1 MPVQIVQHPI
11 EMFWGQILAEQYKTR
26 TQQLLRTHLKKEVA
40 DLKSSE
46 SAPPPAICL
55 LWESLLVILGKQ
67 ELRETDGVGGV
78 LEWKVLRRFINVNPG
93 QFDKES
99 ILFRMD
105 GHHPSEVTGSAL
117 GGEWPLKERRKRAA
131 ALLDRVTYA
140 DCQATSTTAAA
151 LYFWLAVVLDMHE
164 IAAQQ

>member
-1 MPVQIVQHPI
+1 M
-11 EMFWGQILAEQYKTR
+11 GQILAEQHKTR

-40 DLKSSE
+40 DLKSSD

-55 LWESLLVILGKQ
+55 LWESLLVILGRQ

-117 GGEWPLKERRKRAA
+117 DGGEWPLKERRKRAA
-131 ALLDRVTYA
+131 ALLGRVTYA

-151 LYFWLAVVLDMHE
+151 LYFWLALVLDMHE